1 MRLMNMHPINNNSPK
16 SSFIVQTQ
24 RLINP
29 LYQCIRYRSIAV
41 LALLVSSAAI
51 LPSSGCNKGDTT
63 FITIGTGG
71 FTGVYYPVGGYIA
84 SLINEGRAEHGIDAS
99 VESTDGSVFNINAV
113 LANSME
119 FGIAQADRQYQAYTG
134 QHEWESTGP
143 RENLRSVCGL
153 YTEMVTLAAAVDA
166 GIETLTDLR
175 GKTVN
180 IGNPGSGERGNAIQV
195 LSAVGID
202 IQSDI
207 NAQGIKSSESAKLLQ
222 DGRIDAYFFTVGHPA
237 GSLMEAMSGR
247 RQIRLIP
254 ITGMENLIEQEPYYT
269 EGIIPIQYYPNVVNE
284 QDVKTIGV
292 KTTIVTS
299 VDVPETIVYEVTR
312 VIVENLETLKHRH
325 EALNEMTL
333 ESLVKGLTA
342 PLHPG
347 AERYFNEIGLL

>member
-1 MRLMNMHPINNNSPK
+1 MHPKTDCS
-16 SSFIVQTQ
+16 SSFFCVNKIQQV
-24 RLINP
+24 I
-29 LYQCIRYRSIAV
+29 YQLDRCIRLRPAFASI
-41 LALLVSSAAI
+41 LLVSLVGMLSW
-51 LPSSGCNKGDTT
+51 SGCSKGDTT

-84 SLINEGRAEHGIDAS
+84 SLINDGHAEHGIDAS

-134 QHEWESTGP
+134 QNEWESTGP
-143 RENLRSVCGL
+143 REKLRSVCGL
-153 YTEMVTLAAAVDA
+153 YTEMVTLAAAVDS
-166 GIETLTDLR
+166 GIETIADMR

-195 LSAVGID
+195 LSAAGINY
-202 IQSDI
+202 QSDI

-254 ITGMENLIEQEPYYT
+254 ITGMENLIEEAPYYT
-269 EGIIPIQYYPNVVNE
+269 QGVIPTRYYPNMENE
-284 QDVKTIGV
+284 QDVDTIGV

-299 VDVPETIVYEVTR
+299 VDVPEAIVYEVTR
-312 VIVENLETLKHRH
+312 VIAENLETLKLRH

-333 ESLVKGLTA
+333 ESLVEGLTA